1 MSALASPPPDAP
13 PAVVFDGVGHRHDG
27 GFTLEAVRL
36 TVAAGQSVGLV
47 GRNGAGKSTLLRCL
61 LDFIRPRQGTIRIHG
76 LDSRDPAARA
86 GLAWLPERFVPPAHL
101 SGEEFL
107 RLQARLRGRIH
118 DPQAARRCLDALGFD
133 PTALSRP
140 ARHYSKGMAQALGL
154 ACALLAEAPLT
165 VLDEPTSG
173 LDPAVRARTRA
184 ALRAIRGTG
193 RALLFSSHALDDVAS
208 LCDRVLVM
216 HAGRLLLDTTPHEW
230 LSSRPPGTTL
240 ETAFLETIGEPVA

>member
-1 MSALASPPPDAP
+1 
-13 PAVVFDGVGHRHDG
+13 
-27 GFTLEAVRL
+27 
-36 TVAAGQSVGLV
+36 
-47 GRNGAGKSTLLRCL
+47 
-61 LDFIRPRQGTIRIHG
+61 
-76 LDSRDPAARA
+76 
-86 GLAWLPERFVPPAHL
+86 
-101 SGEEFL
+101 
-107 RLQARLRGRIH
+107 
-118 DPQAARRCLDALGFD
+118 
-133 PTALSRP
+133 
-140 ARHYSKGMAQALGL
+140 MAQALGL